1 MSENQSED
9 PFSTALTEI
18 ERLLV
23 VWHDLTAAGVADS
36 PIAAFVRK
44 SIADLSLPPKH
55 ADSIIS
61 FQHLSRLLGILNS
74 MRSYRTIEISGT
86 ACLVIFIAEEIERLR
101 NARSVSRSDETPKS
115 TLRRLNDLEHWLALK
130 IMVENKQL
138 SRNLDRRLTNI
149 ISFDVNAL
157 PIQLN
162 ASPDS
167 LRVIEIGA
175 KLLKALPLQHNA
187 KILQIIVSQIKA
199 LTASNDKCEAYHSR
213 TSGAGDDGVVRAVA
227 HASEKLAAV
236 KDAHVKITVDLEDKI
251 LALVE
256 QNFQLKEAN
265 CELDQDKYVLTQ
277 NKIGIEERVH
287 SLTQELI
294 DIQSQDSGSHEEI
307 LGLQSEIT
315 ELKSENA
322 IMEGK
327 FRHSKSKNQNRI
339 RKLKDEV
346 AIWKKALLDQEY
358 AHDTDDRIYD
368 ESFQSRAEKLTEEL
382 AEAID
387 DKAALARDY
396 EQLAVETSSAEK
408 SLAESEAS
416 KAAMVNEIHE
426 LVTKNDRLEQELKDA
441 SDKFEEA
448 EDDRATLFRNVDK
461 LTSERARLEGALID
475 AQEILHRISSFSS
488 SIRQTGTEPSS
499 GGSNAKANANA
510 NANAD
515 TETETETESVGVL
528 TPTSSAHTTPR

>member
-1 MSENQSED
+1 MCNGFLYDSQILPSV
-9 PFSTALTEI
+9 PL
-18 ERLLV
+18 
-23 VWHDLTAAGVADS
+23 HVAD
-36 PIAAFVRK
+36 
-44 SIADLSLPPKH
+44 
-55 ADSIIS
+55 
-61 FQHLSRLLGILNS
+61 
-74 MRSYRTIEISGT
+74 
-86 ACLVIFIAEEIERLR
+86 
-101 NARSVSRSDETPKS
+101 
-115 TLRRLNDLEHWLALK
+115 
-130 IMVENKQL
+130 
-138 SRNLDRRLTNI
+138 
-149 ISFDVNAL
+149 
-157 PIQLN
+157 
-162 ASPDS
+162 
-167 LRVIEIGA
+167 
-175 KLLKALPLQHNA
+175 PLQ
-187 KILQIIVSQIKA
+187 
-199 LTASNDKCEAYHSR
+199 
-213 TSGAGDDGVVRAVA
+213 
-227 HASEKLAAV
+227 
-236 KDAHVKITVDLEDKI
+236 
-251 LALVE
+251 
-256 QNFQLKEAN
+256 
-265 CELDQDKYVLTQ
+265 
-277 NKIGIEERVH
+277 
-287 SLTQELI
+287 
-294 DIQSQDSGSHEEI
+294 
-307 LGLQSEIT
+307 
-315 ELKSENA
+315 
-322 IMEGK
+322 
-327 FRHSKSKNQNRI
+327 
-339 RKLKDEV
+339 
-346 AIWKKALLDQEY
+346 
-358 AHDTDDRIYD
+358 DDRIYD